1 MLEFFANN
9 EIDSPVF
16 AQDILTISYEID
28 PPIAESRPIENDVQF
43 LDVTEVVEDD
53 EVFYHAFMEREDNES
68 NEPEDDDV
76 GCSESVDIK
85 DANEC
90 DEDDI
95 DGTLLMSIDEEAH
108 IERTYP
114 TRYNVD
120 DQIPYFSL

>member
-1 MLEFFANN
+1 MLEFFANH

-43 LDVTEVVEDD
+43 PDVTEVVEDD

-85 DANEC
+85 DSNEC

-95 DGTLLMSIDEEAH
+95 DGTLLMSIDEEVH